1 MVLPFQ
7 RSECLDCIN
16 ATDNS
21 SHRLYRQSSHNSIYP
36 VADCNQTNWC
46 TCFRPY
52 VADKYCHHVASSY
65 GLGRPLFVL
74 TYYAFWLPIY
84 IFFLSGTIYLLYHKC
99 TQPMLATKR
108 SNRFNKR
115 KPKQSK
121 LRCNEAI
128 VLISLILTGFIFRS
142 TMHFVDC
149 IEMFHILPHTV
160 INLCSN
166 MGTSCWLSS
175 GLLTIHIFVRSTNAA
190 LRLRGGNKGM
200 ARLRWITGTGV
211 AILFLYGT
219 TSLVLRFVTRG
230 TELGDRLVK
239 FSNHFR
245 VMIDG
250 TVCLLMMFVAV
261 WYGNQAVKLLG
272 KNQRLFRPVTVRLST
287 DITQQQ
293 QQKQKQKQRKT
304 ARTEKKC
311 RTRRQQIVSAWIIHI
326 RQVVIS
332 ILLLF
337 LTVFSYSLLENGNK
351 GALSYYIHNLLMTGF
366 ELCSIYNML
375 KIAEGSEISR
385 WFSWAG
391 WVRIFTGVEAGVE
404 NMKKKT
410 MRMKSD
416 TNSNNSN
423 EKSSNSRSAANKNDN
438 ANNKENEELKQQRIA
453 FKRQSSKFDD
463 IFVRSTSMVAD
474 DKRVS
479 TMGTLVEMKGE
490 EQDSK
495 TSECSS
501 KEWQGINRIE
511 DEADDGEWI
520 TYKDEESGEE
530 YYYRSF
536 DGRVTWTNPKDD
548 EKAKESDGVEMI
560 ENPSRDE

>member
-1 MVLPFQ
+1 MA
-7 RSECLDCIN
+7 ECQQLVVDGCNVNNIIVMQSCPVQF
-16 ATDNS
+16 ACGGDQTKSGNS
-21 SHRLYRQSSHNSIYP
+21 PPPPPPPPLSPNNPSS
-36 VADCNQTNWC
+36 
-46 TCFRPY
+46 
-52 VADKYCHHVASSY
+52 SS
-65 GLGRPLFVL
+65 
-74 TYYAFWLPIY
+74 
-84 IFFLSGTIYLLYHKC
+84 C
-99 TQPMLATKR
+99 
-108 SNRFNKR
+108 
-115 KPKQSK
+115 
-121 LRCNEAI
+121 
-128 VLISLILTGFIFRS
+128 
-142 TMHFVDC
+142 
-149 IEMFHILPHTV
+149 
-160 INLCSN
+160 
-166 MGTSCWLSS
+166 
-175 GLLTIHIFVRSTNAA
+175 
-190 LRLRGGNKGM
+190 LRLTSTVCIKHEAPRSWSLLPWSRSYQNGPCWRTVNENYALLG
-200 ARLRWITGTGV
+200 I
-211 AILFLYGT
+211 ILFLYGT

-410 MRMKSD
+410 MRVVIASFLRKLNGKRNRVACYMCVLILLFS
-416 TNSNNSN
+416 TSELCNQQVQIW
-423 EKSSNSRSAANKNDN
+423 KND
-438 ANNKENEELKQQRIA
+438 EIMLQY
-453 FKRQSSKFDD
+453 S
-463 IFVRSTSMVAD
+463 
-474 DKRVS
+474 
-479 TMGTLVEMKGE
+479 LVVDP
-490 EQDSK
+490 QDWRALA
-495 TSECSS
+495 T
-501 KEWQGINRIE
+501 
-511 DEADDGEWI
+511 
-520 TYKDEESGEE
+520 
-530 YYYRSF
+530 
-536 DGRVTWTNPKDD
+536 
-548 EKAKESDGVEMI
+548 
-560 ENPSRDE
+560 